1 MNNGPPIHLV
11 TTAWTPSLPLL
22 SSTVP
27 FSSRWSLTERSSP
40 ICRSLRPTAI
50 SRPCLLE
57 VPYAVW
63 DPPSS
68 CARWIWLCW
77 RKRLVLVLKSH
88 TTRSWR
94 PSSRLSRR
102 TARLSFPR
110 DTASPSSSSCMSLIP
125 NASDVPSYVFKE
137 GRIRWA
143 DGKLIKEELDKQ
155 ILELLGPETEEDKA
169 VCFSL
174 PSRRF

>member
-1 MNNGPPIHLV
+1 M
-11 TTAWTPSLPLL
+11 
-22 SSTVP
+22 
-27 FSSRWSLTERSSP
+27 
-40 ICRSLRPTAI
+40 
-50 SRPCLLE
+50 
-57 VPYAVW
+57 
-63 DPPSS
+63 
-68 CARWIWLCW
+68 
-77 RKRLVLVLKSH
+77 LVLKSH

-125 NASDVPSYVFKE
+125 NASDAPSYVFKE

-169 VCFSL
+169 VCISL